1 MIKEQIIRRPVVSE
15 KSYDN
20 IQQSKYTFEVAPEAN
35 KIEIKQAIEEAFKV
49 SVVAVNTSSVRPK
62 AKRLGWTRGRT
73 RGWKKAVVTLKTGD
87 KIEFFEAK

>member
-1 MIKEQIIRRPVVSE
+1 MMKEQVIRRPVVSE
-15 KSYDN
+15 KSYDS
-20 IQQSKYTFEVAPEAN
+20 IQQSKYTFEVDSFAN

-49 SVVAVNTSSVRPK
+49 TVTSVNTSHVKSK
-62 AKRLGWTRGRT
+62 AKRMGWTRGRT